1 MQMNKEIFNFI
12 EALEVLLTNRISFFF
27 IAMLATVFQFEFLK
41 KIPLKLK
48 ASAPKWIWGFG
59 ILNGFFVA
67 LLCGFVNR
75 VAPVWSMIIFPLL
88 LVVELMVMSEDSL
101 RSYVRIW
108 LKCVFKYSCIYWGVA
123 NILGLILIEG
133 LTKKLVFSVSLL
145 SVSIWTL
152 YLAKSTKFS
161 MKSYRTM
168 IHEKAAGKLYFRYF
182 TLCCLF
188 LVFITFNAK
197 VFVLNKYM
205 DVQAQRMFCV
215 EMFLKVAFIWW
226 SSRLLFVMITNQLSY
241 VQNETYTENI
251 LVKERAFRNTI
262 MRKGIFSL
270 NLDITRDEIK
280 EGMEWLNPEAW
291 GENVSSSA
299 LFARMIECCIHP
311 EDAKEFIH
319 NNDRV
324 VIRERVDTAPYYS
337 HQIRVS
343 PKGMVQNFSLG
354 EELTKRYQNTDKEW
368 VWLKLDYIYTRDS
381 LSGDIF
387 SYIAVFDVDLQVE
400 QGEKLRQSASTD
412 FLTGVLNRA
421 SVEKQIGEKL
431 EKNLNAGTFFII
443 DVDNFK
449 NVNDIL
455 GHPVGDQLLKQI
467 SAILTE
473 LFRKEDL
480 VGRLGGDEF
489 CAFMKDVVDPE
500 VIEAK
505 ARMLNEKCRIECSGE
520 HGELV
525 KVSVSIGIASCHKD
539 IVDYGELYRCADLAL
554 YETKR
559 MGKDTFT
566 IYKEGM

>member
-1 MQMNKEIFNFI
+1 MLMNKEVFSLI

-27 IAMLATVFQFEFLK
+27 IAMLATIFQFEFLK

-48 ASAPKWIWGFG
+48 ASAQKWILGFG
-59 ILNGFFVA
+59 ILNGFLVA
-67 LLCGFVNR
+67 LLCGFIIR
-75 VAPVWSMIIFPLL
+75 FAPVWCLIVLPLL
-88 LVVELMVMSEDSL
+88 LVVELTVMSEDSA
-101 RSYVRIW
+101 RSYFRIW
-108 LKCVFKYSCIYWGVA
+108 LKSVFKYSCVYWGVA
-123 NILGLILIEG
+123 NILGFLAIDG
-133 LTKKLVFSVSLL
+133 LSKTLVFSVSLV
-145 SVSIWTL
+145 SVSVWTL
-152 YLAKSTKFS
+152 YLSKSAKISIN
-161 MKSYRTM
+161 SYKTI

-182 TLCCLF
+182 TICCLF
-188 LVFITFNAK
+188 LVLFTVNSK
-197 VFVLNKYM
+197 VFVLHKYM
-205 DVQAQRMFCV
+205 DIQAQRMLCM

-291 GENVSSSA
+291 GENVSSA
-299 LFARMIECCIHP
+299 ELFHRMMETCIHP
-311 EDAKEFIH
+311 EDAKEFMH

-324 VIRERVDTAPYYS
+324 VIRERVNSAPYYS

-343 PKGMVQNFSLG
+343 PKGMLQNFSLG
-354 EELTKRYQNTDKEW
+354 EALTNRYQNTDKEW
-368 VWLKLDYIYTRDS
+368 VWLKLDYIYTQDS
-381 LSGDIF
+381 MSGDIF

-421 SVEKQIGEKL
+421 TMEKRIGEKL
-431 EKNLNAGTFFII
+431 ERNTKAGTFFIV

-449 NVNDIL
+449 SVNDIL

-473 LFRKEDL
+473 LFRKDDL

-500 VIEAK
+500 IIEAK
-505 ARMLNEKCRIECSGE
+505 AKMLNEKCRIECMGE
-520 HGELV
+520 HGEIV
-525 KVSVSIGIASCHKD
+525 KVSVSIGIASCQKN
-539 IVDYGELYRCADLAL
+539 IEDYSELYRCADLAL

-559 MGKDTFT
+559 RGKDTYT
-566 IYKEGM
+566 IYNEGM

>member
-1 MQMNKEIFNFI
+1 MQMNKEVITLI

-27 IAMLATVFQFEFLK
+27 IATLATVFQFDFLK

-48 ASAPKWIWGFG
+48 ASASKWIWGFG

-67 LLCGFVNR
+67 LLCGFINR
-75 VAPVWSMIIFPLL
+75 VAPLWSMIIFPLL
-88 LVVELMVMSEDSL
+88 LVVELMVMSGDSL

-145 SVSIWTL
+145 CVSIWTL
-152 YLAKSTKFS
+152 YLSKSTKFP
-161 MKSYRTM
+161 MKSYKTI
-168 IHEKAAGKLYFRYF
+168 IHQKAAGRLYFRCF
-182 TLCCLF
+182 AICCLF
-188 LVFITFNAK
+188 LVFFTFNSK

-205 DVQAQRMFCV
+205 DVQAQRMFCM

-241 VQNETYTENI
+241 VENETYTENI

-262 MRKGIFSL
+262 MRKGIFGF

-280 EGMEWLNPEAW
+280 EGMEWLNPKAW
-291 GENVSSSA
+291 GENVSSSE
-299 LFARMIECCIHP
+299 LFARIIECCIHP
-311 EDAKEFIH
+311 EDAEEFIH

-324 VIRERVDTAPYYS
+324 VIRERVDSAPYYS

-343 PKGMVQNFSLG
+343 PKAMIQNFSLG
-354 EELTKRYQNTDKEW
+354 EELINRYQTTDKEW

-387 SYIAVFDVDLQVE
+387 SYISVFDVDLQVE

-421 SVEKQIGEKL
+421 TMEKRIEEKL
-431 EKNLNAGTFFII
+431 EKSKNAGTYFLV

-449 NVNDIL
+449 SVNDIL
-455 GHPVGDQLLKQI
+455 GHPEGDRLLKQI
-467 SAILTE
+467 ANILTE
-473 LFRKEDL
+473 LFRKDDL

-500 VIEAK
+500 IIEAK
-505 ARMLNEKCRIECSGE
+505 AKILNEKCRIECSGE
-520 HGELV
+520 HGESV
-525 KVSVSIGIASCHKD
+525 KVSVSIGIASCQKNID
-539 IVDYGELYRCADLAL
+539 DYSELYRCADLAL

-559 MGKDTFT
+559 KGKDTYA
-566 IYKEGM
+566 IYNEGM